1 MVNHS
6 YVSSKVKRKGKNK
19 SKKANKK
26 RSKIYKGGAEY
37 YAPLGDSDR
46 DSIDEKMESAL
57 GELGISNTHEDK
69 QYGSLSTGI
78 GRGIGSLVIGGIG
91 YVLFKKNII

>member
-6 YVSSKVKRKGKNK
+6 YVSSKVKRKGKGK
-19 SKKANKK
+19 TRKANKK

-57 GELGISNTHEDK
+57 SNFGISNTPEYK
-69 QYGSLSTGI
+69 QSGWLSIGI
-78 GRGIGSLVIGGIG
+78 GMLAIGGVV
-91 YVLFKKNII
+91 YVLLKKK